1 MPVKDLPRS
10 KLYPA
15 EAAMFSKSLLV
26 ILQKI
31 TNEETLGKL
40 CVALTALV
48 NELEERTGENLQI
61 ILTEP
66 AVARDAKRDQVH
78 GQLVKFVRGQ
88 CSHPDPSIA
97 ASAVIIYSILVNND
111 LRLASNAYTTESLKI
126 NALLKD
132 LKKEELAGDI
142 EALNI
147 GSLIS
152 DLEQKQREFEEITQE
167 KVEKKAQST
176 AKILSI
182 YVTPIRRKIFQILTL
197 VDTLEELS
205 PELYITVVAETN
217 ALIDEYVARIRQR
230 ETLSEKDSGPHTEA
244 AVNWGNK

>member
-10 KLYPA
+10 KLQPA

-31 TNEETLGKL
+31 TNPDTLYKL
-40 CVALTALV
+40 CVALTALID
-48 NELEERTGENLQI
+48 ELEKRTGENLQI

-66 AVARDAKRDQVH
+66 VVVRDAKRDQLH
-78 GQLVKFVRGQ
+78 GQLVRFVRGQ

-97 ASAVIIYSILVNND
+97 ASAVRVYSILENND
-111 LRLASNAYTTESLKI
+111 LRLATNAHAVESHKI

-142 EALNI
+142 EVVNI
-147 GSLIS
+147 GGLIS
-152 DLEQKQREFEEITQE
+152 DLEKRQREFEEITQE

-176 AKILSI
+176 AKILSE

-197 VDTLEELS
+197 IDTLEELD
-205 PELYITVVAETN
+205 PEIYKTAVAETN
-217 ALIDEYVARIRQR
+217 ALIDEYVTRIRLR
-230 ETLSEKDSGPHTEA
+230 ETLSEKKSEPQPEA
-244 AVNWGNK
+244 SLN

>member
-1 MPVKDLPRS
+1 MPVKELPRS

-31 TNEETLGKL
+31 TNQETLGKL
-40 CVALTALV
+40 CLALAALI

-66 AVARDAKRDQVH
+66 IVVRDAKRDQVH

-97 ASAVIIYSILVNND
+97 ASAVIIYNILMNND
-111 LRLASNAYTTESLKI
+111 LRLSSKAYNVESHKI

-132 LKKEELAGDI
+132 FKKEELAGDI

-176 AKILSI
+176 VKILSE
-182 YVTPIRRKIFQILTL
+182 YVTPIRRKIFQILTH
-197 VDTLEELS
+197 VDTLEELE
-205 PELYITVVAETN
+205 PENYKTVVAETN
-217 ALIDEYVARIRQR
+217 TLIDEYVTRIRQR
-230 ETLSEKDSGPHTEA
+230 ETLSEKVSEPQPEA
-244 AVNWGNK
+244 AGN

>member
-10 KLYPA
+10 KLQPA

-31 TNEETLGKL
+31 TNPDTLYKL
-40 CVALTALV
+40 CVALTALID
-48 NELEERTGENLQI
+48 ELEKRTGENLQI

-66 AVARDAKRDQVH
+66 VVVRDAKRDQLH
-78 GQLVKFVRGQ
+78 GQLVRFVRGQ

-97 ASAVIIYSILVNND
+97 ASAVRVYSILENND
-111 LRLASNAYTTESLKI
+111 LRLATNAHTVESHKI

-142 EALNI
+142 EVVNI
-147 GSLIS
+147 GGLIS
-152 DLEQKQREFEEITQE
+152 DLEKRQREFEEITQE

-176 AKILSI
+176 AKILSE

-197 VDTLEELS
+197 IDTLEELD
-205 PELYITVVAETN
+205 PEIYKTAVAETN
-217 ALIDEYVARIRQR
+217 ALIDEYVTRIRLR
-230 ETLSEKDSGPHTEA
+230 ETLSEKKSEPQPEA
-244 AVNWGNK
+244 SLN

>member
-10 KLYPA
+10 KLQPA

-31 TNEETLGKL
+31 TSPDTLYRL
-40 CVALTALV
+40 CVALTALID
-48 NELEERTGENLQI
+48 ELEERTGENLQI

-66 AVARDAKRDQVH
+66 AVVRDAKRDQVH

-97 ASAVIIYSILVNND
+97 ASAVRVYNILVNND
-111 LRLASNAYTTESLKI
+111 LRLASNAYTVESHKI

-132 LKKEELAGDI
+132 LKKEEMAGDI
-142 EALNI
+142 EAVNI
-147 GSLIS
+147 GGLLSE
-152 DLEQKQREFEEITQE
+152 LEQKQREFEEITQE
-167 KVEKKAQST
+167 KVEKKAQTT

-197 VDTLEELS
+197 IDILEELD

-217 ALIDEYVARIRQR
+217 ALIDDYVARIRLR
-230 ETLSEKDSGPHTEA
+230 ETLSEKKSEPQPEA
-244 AVNWGNK
+244 SLN

>member
-1 MPVKDLPRS
+1 MPIKDLPRS

-31 TNEETLGKL
+31 TNKETLSKL
-40 CVALTALV
+40 RIALAALID
-48 NELEERTGENLQI
+48 ELEERTGENLQI

-66 AVARDAKRDQVH
+66 VVVRDAKRDQVH

-88 CSHPDPSIA
+88 RNHPDPSVA
-97 ASAVIIYSILVNND
+97 ASAVKVYNILLNND
-111 LRLASNAYTTESLKI
+111 LRLASKAYSVESHKI

-142 EALNI
+142 EAVNI
-147 GSLIS
+147 GGLIS
-152 DLEQKQREFEEITQE
+152 NLEQKQREFEEIIQE

-176 AKILSI
+176 VKILSE

-197 VDTLEELS
+197 IDIMDELE
-205 PELYITVVAETN
+205 PDNFKTVVAETN
-217 ALIDEYVARIRQR
+217 ALIDEYVMRIRQR
-230 ETLSEKDSGPHTEA
+230 ESLSEKVSEPQPEA
-244 AVNWGNK
+244 AGN